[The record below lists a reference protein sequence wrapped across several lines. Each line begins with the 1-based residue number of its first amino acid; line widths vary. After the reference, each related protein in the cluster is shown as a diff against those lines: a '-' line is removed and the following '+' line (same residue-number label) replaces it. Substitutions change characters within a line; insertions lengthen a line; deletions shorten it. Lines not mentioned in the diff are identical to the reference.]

1 MMRNLPGWRLSVALA
16 CCTAVSTVYASDWL
30 QWRGP
35 SGNGISTESG
45 LPLKWSATDNVAWT
59 AALGGHGVSTPI
71 VIGDR
76 VIVTSQV
83 GAGVRRAGNHPRL
96 VQGGDPAAAGERALS
111 GATTGDKTFF
121 AVEAFSHA
129 TGARLWEYRLE
140 AEGTLTPVHDKHNL
154 ATPSPVSDGSM
165 IVAWFGTGQ
174 LVALDLAGKP
184 LWLRHL
190 GREISPFDI
199 QWGHGSSPAVFGD
212 TVFLLC
218 DHTPASYLLAID
230 KRTGKDRWK
239 ADRGQG
245 RASYSTPFVV
255 ATPSGAEVIVN
266 SSQRIDAYDAATGAP
281 LWHTGG
287 DNRFPIPVP
296 VFHDGIIYMS
306 RGYRSGPYLAIR
318 PGGRGDVTGSHV
330 VWSVETGAPYVSS
343 LVYADGLLFMA
354 NDTGIVTAADAKS
367 GERVWQHR
375 VPGVFSASPIAAE
388 GRVYFV
394 SESGRTLVMRAAR
407 TAEVLAENDLG
418 AHLVASPSASRGKLF
433 LRSDDRLFA
442 IGK

>member
-1 MMRNLPGWRLSVALA
+1 MRNVPGWRLSVALA
-16 CCTAVSTVYASDWL
+16 CCTAVCTVSASDWL

-35 SGNGISTESG
+35 SGNGVSTETG
-45 LPLKWSATDNVAWT
+45 LPLKWSATENVAWT

-83 GAGVRRAGNHPRL
+83 GAGVRRPGNHPRL

-111 GATTGDKTFF
+111 GAEAGDKTFF

-165 IVAWFGTGQ
+165 ILAWFGTGQ
-174 LVALDLAGKP
+174 LVALDLTGK
-184 LWLRHL
+184 LMWRRHL
-190 GREISPFDI
+190 GREIAPFDI
-199 QWGHGSSPAVFGD
+199 QWGHGSSPAMFGD

-230 KRTGKDRWK
+230 KRTGKERWK

-255 ATPSGAEVIVN
+255 ATQSGAEVVVN

-296 VFHDGIIYMS
+296 VFHDGILYMS

-330 VWSVETGAPYVSS
+330 VWSMETGAPYVSS
-343 LVYADGLLFMA
+343 LVYASGLLFMA

-418 AHLVASPSASRGKLF
+418 AHLVASPAASRGKLF